1 MSSDQVGAASRA
13 STSSFER
20 ANLVVWKFARWTRW
34 RGRVVCNDR
43 GGILLGVYRLDR
55 KSVV

>member
-34 RGRVVCNDR
+34 RGRVVRNDR
-43 GGILLGVYRLDR
+43 GGILLGVYRL
-55 KSVV
+55 VL